1 MEAQPKCKNNNG
13 DLERIVEALKG
24 VATNPSKQ
32 IQVDKPFKLSSFLPE
47 TLDFFS
53 YDGSLTTPS
62 CAEAVKWSVVREPL
76 CISNESLEAF
86 RRVIDMHGEELHS
99 NHRPTQAIADR
110 VVSFYRVEKKDQAL
124 SAASIVKVFKWEG
137 LTPILVINLL
147 SMSNF
152 L

>member
-1 MEAQPKCKNNNG
+1 VEAQPKCKNNNG